1 MGGSRGG
8 DAPGRGGAPG
18 HGGARGHGGASGRG
32 GATARGAARVFGSAR
47 PGGHAMRLRVIAVG
61 TRLPGWV
68 AAAFEDYARRLHGP
82 LRVELEELAAARRTA
97 SMPAVR
103 ATEAEGRRILAAL
116 APRDHV
122 VALDEHGTQFSTSEL
137 ARWLEERRRSGQ
149 DLACIIGGADGL
161 APAVL
166 ARAQRRWSLS
176 RLTLPHGLV
185 RVVLIEQL
193 YRASTLL
200 AGHPYHR
207 E

>member
-1 MGGSRGG
+1 
-8 DAPGRGGAPG
+8 
-18 HGGARGHGGASGRG
+18 
-32 GATARGAARVFGSAR
+32 
-47 PGGHAMRLRVIAVG
+47 MRLCVIAVG
-61 TRLPGWV
+61 SRMPGWV
-68 AAAFEDYARRLHGP
+68 DAAFEDYARRLRAP
-82 LRVELEELAAARRTA
+82 LEVQLKQLSAARRSAAT
-97 SMPAVR
+97 PAR
-103 ATEAEGRRILAAL
+103 QAMAEEGRRILAVL

-122 VALDEHGTQFSTSEL
+122 VALDERGTQFSTSEL

-149 DLACIIGGADGL
+149 NLACVIGGADGL

-193 YRASTLL
+193 YRATTLL